1 MTLIPSTKYKA
12 MGKGTHQVNLVANDT
27 SLVLG
32 LEYYGVKILFP
43 GDAPGEM
50 HDYLRK
56 VDREFVKDVD
66 ILLAPHHGSEN
77 DHNSLWYSSNRRFC
91 TIISGDPSYKA
102 WGIPGLANYGVRSHS
117 TRLKAP
123 RAIYYSNAQ
132 RNEVLKSEIEFPVF
146 CTWVGVE
153 NKDGKVV
160 GAQKFVGYHI
170 KINSDGNQEDAGKI
184 KVFEILYNDKAKGNE
199 TKYPEKEICIE
210 RLSKRRELELS
221 GTSVLFEVPTATE
234 GGSVRH

>member
-1 MTLIPSTKYKA
+1 

-56 VDREFVKDVD
+56 VDRYFFMVVD